1 VIVLAKA
8 ALSFARVSDARVFIG
23 RGASGNPWNLKDAPS
38 AGFHD
43 AVEFA
48 KALGVVGDVLEYV
61 VAEYHVKAV
70 GFQWNL
76 MEVKVYV
83 GQRRFD
89 VSREHLEVRKGFK
102 AMVEALFGRDVK

>member
-1 VIVLAKA
+1 
-8 ALSFARVSDARVFIG
+8 
-23 RGASGNPWNLKDAPS
+23 
-38 AGFHD
+38 
-43 AVEFA
+43 
-48 KALGVVGDVLEYV
+48 VLEYV

-102 AMVEALFGRDVK
+102 AMVEALFGRDVKQLTGVGKKVTVAL